1 MAEKQAKRLNGSN
14 IGQTVAKRNSWLVN
28 VSPDVTRED
37 LLSKEYWT
45 HVANRLRPLDHI
57 EVVVDD
63 GSKWYLFMVLKSN
76 TNEAILK
83 LLIES
88 DADSGRAEED
98 VQTDYEVKYAGP
110 VAKHRIVRRSD
121 GRVMEEGISTKEEAY
136 ARLATYEKV
145 AA

>member
-1 MAEKQAKRLNGSN
+1 MTEKSVKRLNGSS
-14 IGQTVAKRNSWLVN
+14 IGQTVSKRNSWLVN

-57 EVVVDD
+57 EVVVDN
-63 GSKWYLFMVLKSN
+63 GSKWYLFMVLKAN

-83 LLIES
+83 LLVES
-88 DADSGRAEED
+88 GEDDGRADED
-98 VQTDYEVKYAGP
+98 VQSEYEVKYAGP
-110 VAKHRIVRRSD
+110 VAKHRIIRRSD